1 MIYDRPYMRG
11 DNRPREISV
20 LAWIIIAT
28 VGVFIV
34 QKIMAGPIQGGGVSA
49 LDHYLGLSAPGLML
63 GRVWTLVTYGFLH
76 GGLLHI
82 LFNMLGV
89 FFLGREVLQLIG
101 PQRFLGLYFGS
112 LIVGG
117 LISATVQLLAGHASL
132 VIGASGAALSLL
144 VVFAAFQPDRPITVL
159 LFMILPVTVR
169 PRYLVWGAA
178 AISGMG
184 LLLYELPGRTGG
196 IAHSAHLGGM
206 LAGWLYFRYLHER
219 TGNYGHLR
227 PSIELPTWLKKRRP
241 VVSAKTRVNVTPP
254 TDLKAEVDRILD
266 KINSQGFGA
275 LNEEERRLLDSAR
288 EMLSRR

>member
-1 MIYDRPYMRG
+1 MIYDRPYMRE
-11 DNRPREISV
+11 DYRRREISV

-28 VGVFIV
+28 IGVFIV
-34 QKIMAGPIQGGGVSA
+34 QNIVSGPGRVGGLSA
-49 LDHYLGLSAPGLML
+49 MDRYLGLSASTLKQGY
-63 GRVWTLVTYGFLH
+63 VWTLVTYGFLH

-89 FFLGREVLQLIG
+89 YFLGREVLQLIG
-101 PQRFLGLYFGS
+101 SQRFLAVYFGA

-117 LISATVQLLAGHASL
+117 LVSVGVQVITGSTITV
-132 VIGASGAALSLL
+132 VGASGALLALL
-144 VVFAAFQPDRPITVL
+144 VVYASFQPDRPITLL
-159 LFMILPVTVR
+159 LFLVVPVTLR
-169 PRYLVWGAA
+169 PRYIVWGAA
-178 AISGMG
+178 AISAFFM
-184 LLLYELPGRTGG
+184 LLYEIPGRGAT
-196 IAHSAHLGGM
+196 AHSAHLGGM

-219 TGNYGHLR
+219 TGNYGSLR

-241 VVSAKTRVNVTPP
+241 PVSAKARVNVTPP
-254 TDLKAEVDRILD
+254 TDLKEEVDRILD